1 MKAGYMA
8 TVAIVGTL
16 DTKGREFD
24 FCRKLFEEQGVSTI
38 MIHAGTYPASIPV
51 DIDDS
56 EVASAGGGDLSALLE
71 DRGESMAVMTRGV
84 KAIVSRLYSEGKIDG
99 VFSLGGSG
107 GTALATA
114 GMRELPVGAPKVMVS
129 TMAGGT
135 VSEYVGT
142 SDIVMF
148 PSIVDVQG
156 LNSILQTVLNNAVA
170 ATVGMLKAKKLE
182 AADAKPHIAA
192 TMFGVTTACVSH
204 AQEYLEQRGYEIV
217 VFHAT
222 GTGGK
227 SMEQLIRDGYFVGVL
242 DLTAT
247 EWCDELFGGILA
259 AGPHRHEAA
268 IDANIP
274 QVVSVGALDMV
285 NFGSPNTVPDKY
297 EGRTFYPHNP
307 QITLMRTTPEEN
319 RRLAEKLAEKLNR
332 ATKPT
337 ELLLPLKGVSAI
349 ATEGG
354 PFYDPEADEALFS
367 TLEKTI
373 KNNSVTIRQLETDIN
388 DPAFAEAAAQALID
402 LIDNSKGT
410 DL

>member
-1 MKAGYMA
+1 MA

-222 GTGGK
+222 GAGGK
-227 SMEQLIRDGYFVGVL
+227 SMEKLIRDGYFVGVL